1 MKFEI
6 KVWFQFKKHKNWY
19 LLFICSDDW
28 QERKT
33 VKWFCFLDKQSL
45 HILNKLLY
53 YVMFGQSTWFQE
65 RCNKMLLDSPRCRK
79 NIYTRRWPGAHTI
92 SPLCAF
98 VLFTARVF
106 ILEWDVNTHLWT
118 HKWMFA
124 TLIPLWTMFDSTS
137 NYMCY
142 KSVLSG
148 REIFARFFF
157 RSLSA
162 GKFKIWR
169 IYMKMSLIISILT
182 QLYICLGEFNR
193 LQV

>member
-6 KVWFQFKKHKNWY
+6 EVWFQFKKHNNWY

-142 KSVLSG
+142 KS
-148 REIFARFFF
+148 
-157 RSLSA
+157 
-162 GKFKIWR
+162 
-169 IYMKMSLIISILT
+169 
-182 QLYICLGEFNR
+182 
-193 LQV
+193 